1 MEGSD
6 YEDKC
11 GQWAND
17 VGGMSNREKEKTSL
31 RKQKIGVNCNIT
43 PLLSPRQRRGYLR
56 THRRCTRVHRQ
67 GCPMLH
73 WSPHC

>member
-11 GQWAND
+11 SQWAND

-43 PLLSPRQRRGYLR
+43 PLLSLR
-56 THRRCTRVHRQ
+56 
-67 GCPMLH
+67 L
-73 WSPHC
+73 